1 MNILDQLEQRQIES
15 NSNLKEN
22 LNVEIE
28 LAKNLG
34 ILLEEQKVQR
44 KAQNDVIANMETFR
58 NELKEAFSELQN
70 ESQNMTDSCQA
81 MADPFDW

>member
-22 LNVEIE
+22 LNVELE

-34 ILLEEQKVQR
+34 ILLEEQKVQT
-44 KAQNDVIANMETFR
+44 KAQNDVITNMETFR

-70 ESQNMTDSCQA
+70 ESKNMTDSCQA